1 MRAVVVSEFSVSYQI
16 CPQGGVIS
24 AEDSKVCFNFLVDP
38 FHFSIRLGVIGS
50 REGEVVVKE
59 LSEFLGKG

>member
-1 MRAVVVSEFSVSYQI
+1 MRVVVVSEFGMSYRI
-16 CPQGGVIS
+16 CPRGGVIS
-24 AEDSKVCFNFLVDP
+24 TEDSKVCFNFLVDP
-38 FHFSIRLGVIGS
+38 FHFSVRLEVIGS